1 MKVTYLEELE
11 NHMAWNA
18 QMYCPSCG
26 AHEYT
31 IVEQLEP
38 ETATR
43 WTIRCPQCGYEC
55 EPAPAR
61 DIAFAEWKNGTSN

>member
-11 NHMAWNA
+11 NHMAWSG

-38 ETATR
+38 ETETR